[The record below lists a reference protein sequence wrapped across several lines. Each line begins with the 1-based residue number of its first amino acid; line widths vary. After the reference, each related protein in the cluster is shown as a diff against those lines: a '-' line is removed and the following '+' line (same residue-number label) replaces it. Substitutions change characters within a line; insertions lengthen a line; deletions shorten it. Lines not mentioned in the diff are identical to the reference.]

1 MNKNYD
7 IGIIGSGIAGT
18 FAALRATEHHKNANV
33 ILFEL
38 GRPPM
43 KRRRQLEG
51 FLGCF
56 PTGDGKIYL
65 NDINKVL
72 DIVDGRKAGP
82 ANKWVMSWMNEVNP
96 MKETKDRKPSAAMLK
111 RIKANNFDI
120 ELNSYIQWKPE
131 SVHQLSRLISEHI
144 EDAKNLT
151 YSFDNEVFEITKQKG
166 GFSVTTGDGTYNC
179 KKIILCVGRSG
190 WRWANDLYKGLGM
203 SVNDNYAIYG
213 IRAEIPASYLKE
225 MNGSHCTIKRD
236 DLEIGPFNW
245 NGTVI
250 PEDHADLVIST
261 FRSNEDRWKS
271 DKVSFSI
278 LGKKYFEDSG
288 CAQTDRLG
296 KLAFLLFNDRIGRE
310 KVRVILKNTSQLSV
324 LPEYDWLVES
334 LTELTDII
342 PSLPTKAYFHAPD
355 ILPMASQIRL
365 GTNLES
371 EVDNLFIAGESAGIR
386 GIAAAAITGTVAM
399 DSACK

>member
-120 ELNSYIQWKPE
+120 ELNS
-131 SVHQLSRLISEHI
+131 
-144 EDAKNLT
+144 
-151 YSFDNEVFEITKQKG
+151 
-166 GFSVTTGDGTYNC
+166 
-179 KKIILCVGRSG
+179 
-190 WRWANDLYKGLGM
+190 
-203 SVNDNYAIYG
+203 
-213 IRAEIPASYLKE
+213 
-225 MNGSHCTIKRD
+225 
-236 DLEIGPFNW
+236 
-245 NGTVI
+245 
-250 PEDHADLVIST
+250 
-261 FRSNEDRWKS
+261 
-271 DKVSFSI
+271 
-278 LGKKYFEDSG
+278 
-288 CAQTDRLG
+288 
-296 KLAFLLFNDRIGRE
+296 
-310 KVRVILKNTSQLSV
+310 
-324 LPEYDWLVES
+324 
-334 LTELTDII
+334 
-342 PSLPTKAYFHAPD
+342 
-355 ILPMASQIRL
+355 
-365 GTNLES
+365 
-371 EVDNLFIAGESAGIR
+371 
-386 GIAAAAITGTVAM
+386 
-399 DSACK
+399 